1 MLVDYG
7 THSDNHTKGITYCF
21 QFRLIFFSYFFFLYV
36 YIFGLSVQGGS
47 SQDVPV
53 ALQCLEEML
62 KKRCKQLY
70 LVVFIRTLHT
80 NVCAVVCLRSKAN

>member
-70 LVVFIRTLHT
+70 LVVFIRTLRT

>member
-7 THSDNHTKGITYCF
+7 THSDNHTKGF

-36 YIFGLSVQGGS
+36 YIFGFSVQGGS
-47 SQDVPV
+47 SQDEPV

-62 KKRCKQLY
+62 KKRRKQLY
-70 LVVFIRTLHT
+70 LVVSIRTLHT